1 MSDTSLKEECVRSV
15 GLEGRSGGLLYAAWQ
30 GELDVVVV
38 HLLDEGPLA
47 VLGGNGLNTQ
57 DLNVS
62 WIFFRDIDIILVT

>member
-15 GLEGRSGGLLYAAWQ
+15 GLEGGSGGLLYAAWQ

-47 VLGGNGLNTQ
+47 VLGGDGLNAQ
-57 DLNVS
+57 DLES
-62 WIFFRDIDIILVT
+62 QDEEEYMSLVPP